1 MDMVPMAVDQESL
14 QGFVLPSSLQTVLA
28 RPPRTF
34 SLEGKISRRSSTI
47 CAWPDESSRVC
58 PSSMLVMA
66 DRLFLP
72 ENNPIFA
79 AYTMYIL
86 DRNSSR
92 LLPAYFKITADWYE
106 VVRRDRANGATA
118 VLSMINFTDKL
129 TVQ

>member
-1 MDMVPMAVDQESL
+1 
-14 QGFVLPSSLQTVLA
+14 
-28 RPPRTF
+28 
-34 SLEGKISRRSSTI
+34 
-47 CAWPDESSRVC
+47 
-58 PSSMLVMA
+58 MLVMA

-92 LLPAYFKITADWYE
+92 LLPAYLKITADWYE